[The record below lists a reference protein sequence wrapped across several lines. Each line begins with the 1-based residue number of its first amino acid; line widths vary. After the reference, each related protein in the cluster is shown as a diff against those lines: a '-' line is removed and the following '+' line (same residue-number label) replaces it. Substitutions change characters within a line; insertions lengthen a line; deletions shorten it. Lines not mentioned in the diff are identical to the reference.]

1 MLILVTAERR
11 IGLLMDGARRAA
23 RWCGAAMVGAVVLGL
38 VVPGG
43 ARAATAPA
51 ITAGPVIDGAAQVG
65 AVLTAKAAWTGDPSP
80 TATWK
85 WLRCAKPTGSCPE
98 IDGATGAK
106 YRVVPADVGSVL
118 RVRLAGDQQRGVG
131 REAFAAHRRGRCRP
145 TPTPTPTPDADA
157 DPAPTATPEPTPTAV
172 PTPAFDDSVAPAA
185 APPAPA
191 GAPERTVSRAPM
203 LEPFPIV
210 RIKGVFTASG
220 AHVSLLSVRAPR
232 GARVKVACRG
242 RDCPLRRFKARAGV
256 KRLRPFERDLRAGT
270 RLEVTVTKPG
280 YIGKVTVIVIRRHAA
295 PRRSDRCLEPGA
307 RRAVRCPT
315 G

>member
-11 IGLLMDGARRAA
+11 IGFLMDGARRAT
-23 RWCGAAMVGAVVLGL
+23 RWCGAAMAGAVVLGL

-43 ARAATAPA
+43 ARAATMPA
-51 ITAGPVIDGAAQVG
+51 ITAGPLIDGAAQVG
-65 AVLTAKAAWTGDPSP
+65 ADLTAKAAWTGDPSP

-85 WLRCAKPTGSCPE
+85 WLRCSKPSSCVKIPE
-98 IDGATGAK
+98 ATGAK
-106 YRVVPADVGSVL
+106 YRVVSADVGSVL
-118 RVRLAGDQQRGVG
+118 RVWLQVTNSEGSVDKRSQPTAVVVA
-131 REAFAAHRRGRCRP
+131 EP
-145 TPTPTPTPDADA
+145 TPTPTPTPTATPTPT
-157 DPAPTATPEPTPTAV
+157 PAPTATPEPTAAS
-172 PTPAFDDSVAPAA
+172 TPAFDDSVAAAA

-191 GAPERTVSRAPM
+191 GAPERTASRAPM
-203 LEPFPIV
+203 LEPFPVV

-242 RDCPLRRFKARAGV
+242 RDCPLRRFKPRAGV

-280 YIGKVTVIVIRRHAA
+280 YIGKVTVIVIRRNAA
-295 PRRSDRCLEPGA
+295 PRRTPPPA
-307 RRAVRCPT
+307 
-315 G
+315 